1 MYKDYEYWYKENE
14 SLFEHFKHHN
24 SIILNRYQDIFDV
37 LNFIKGMDEKELDDD
52 YELIFSE
59 GFAYIYDRINY
70 IKSFLNNN
78 FIGDLHLFLKYEELI
93 GYYLYLEDIMEAYD
107 REEKDISLIKPT
119 FEEIQ
124 EEIMDVINTRKSF
137 DNSLIDKF
145 ERKVNLCVYSNSGIV
160 TTPEVFSRINE
171 EIYIK
176 KGQEGIE

>member
-1 MYKDYEYWYKENE
+1 MYKDYEYWYKENKA
-14 SLFEHFKHHN
+14 LFEHLEHHN
-24 SIILNRYQDIFDV
+24 SLIMNRYKDIFEV
-37 LNFIKGMDEKELDDD
+37 LNYIKDIDPKLIDAD

-70 IKSFLNNN
+70 LKAFLNTN

-93 GYYLYLEDIMEAYD
+93 GYYLYLEDILEAYE
-107 REEKDISLIKPT
+107 REEKDIALVDKT

-124 EEIMDVINTRKSF
+124 KDIMDIINSRKPFSA
-137 DNSLIDKF
+137 STIEEY
-145 ERKVNLCVYSNSGIV
+145 ERKVTGCVYSNSGIV
-160 TTPEVFSRINE
+160 TTPEVFMRINE